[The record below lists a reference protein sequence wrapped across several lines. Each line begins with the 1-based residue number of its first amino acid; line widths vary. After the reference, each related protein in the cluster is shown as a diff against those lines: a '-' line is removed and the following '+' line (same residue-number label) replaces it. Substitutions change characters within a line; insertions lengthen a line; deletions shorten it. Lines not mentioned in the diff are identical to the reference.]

1 MSDPTLSLAVIVA
14 AAAVSL
20 LIAVRV
26 GIPGV
31 VPLLAAGVVL
41 GPFALDVFDPDALL
55 GDLLEPFVTLAVG
68 VILFDGAIHLRR
80 EELSEGVGRVV
91 ARLVSVGVLVTWGL
105 AAVGAAFILGL
116 STQISILVGAVLT
129 LSGPTVVLPLLDFV
143 RPSQR
148 VRTILKW
155 EGILVDP
162 IGAIIAVLTF
172 EVVASSSAHFHKG
185 AFAATIGV
193 GVACGIIGAL
203 ILLPVL
209 RQRLTPALNAT
220 STLAVVLIV
229 TAAAS
234 AIKSDA
240 GLVGAIVLGVT
251 LAHLDPSVLEDTE
264 AFGETLVTLLIGVLF
279 VILSALVDPA
289 AVVDL
294 GAAGIGFVALLVLV
308 ARPLSVA
315 LCTAGSRTT
324 RAERAF
330 MAWMM
335 PRGIVAASTV
345 TAFQLTLVKRG
356 IPDADKLVPVTF
368 LVIIATVVIY
378 GLTARWVAKAL
389 GVAAAEGTSSAE
401 TAPSSGTPS

>member
-14 AAAVSL
+14 AAAASL

-80 EELSEGVGRVV
+80 EELSEGTGRVV
-91 ARLVSVGVLVTWGL
+91 ARLVSLGVLVTWGL
-105 AAVGAAFILGL
+105 AAAGAAFILGL
-116 STQISILVGAVLT
+116 SPKISVLVGAVLT

-143 RPSQR
+143 RPSER
-148 VRTILKW
+148 IRTILKW

-162 IGAIIAVLTF
+162 IGAILAVLTF
-172 EVVASSSAHFHKG
+172 EVVASSSVHFHKG

-193 GVACGIIGAL
+193 GVACGVVGAL
-203 ILLPVL
+203 ILLPLL
-209 RQRLTPALNAT
+209 RQQRLTQALRAT

-251 LAHLDPSVLEDTE
+251 LAHLDASVLEDTE
-264 AFGETLVTLLIGVLF
+264 AFGETMVTLLIGVLF

-289 AVVDL
+289 AVVNL
-294 GAAGIGFVALLVLV
+294 GVAGIGFVALLILV
-308 ARPLSVA
+308 VRPLSVA

-356 IPDADKLVPVTF
+356 VPDADKLVPVTF

-378 GLTARWVAKAL
+378 GLTARSVAKAL
-389 GVAAAEGTSSAE
+389 GVASDEVTGSR
-401 TAPSSGTPS
+401 